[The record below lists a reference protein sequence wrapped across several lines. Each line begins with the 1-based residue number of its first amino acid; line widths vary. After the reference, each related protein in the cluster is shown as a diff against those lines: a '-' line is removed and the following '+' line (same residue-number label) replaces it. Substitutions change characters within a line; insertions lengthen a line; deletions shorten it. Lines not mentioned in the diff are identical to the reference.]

1 MVTENS
7 SPTPGSGRDEPV
19 NGPVLLS
26 RLDGLFTALEADGRT
41 IIGPTVRDH
50 AIVLAEIGSA
60 SDLPFGWRTE
70 VEAGTYRLRRG
81 DDRLAFTHTSG
92 PQSWKQVL
100 HPPRELLWS
109 ADRGEEGFRVTDEPP
124 PPRRL
129 ALFGVRSC
137 DLRAIGVLDHVLGDG
152 GRYAAR
158 RAEVLIVAVNCTEP
172 GGACFCVSAG
182 GGPRAEAGYDIV
194 LTERPDGTYLAS
206 SGTAAGEA
214 VLAQVPAVP
223 ASAVDV
229 ASADDAVA
237 SAATRM
243 GRTLP
248 EVDLRTLLAGHRED
262 PQWGDVAERCLAC
275 GNCTMVCPTC
285 FCTSVTDTTDLTGD
299 HAERWETWESC
310 FDLDFSY
317 LHGGP
322 VRDSRP
328 GRYRQ
333 WLTHK
338 FGTWHDQFG
347 ESGCVG
353 CGRCIA
359 WCPVGIDVTA
369 ELHALN
375 AHPPTTTGDSP

>member
-1 MVTENS
+1 MTS
-7 SPTPGSGRDEPV
+7 SVVEARSMAPV
-19 NGPVLLS
+19 VLS
-26 RLDGLFTALEADGRT
+26 RLDDLLAALRQDGRT
-41 IIGPTVRDH
+41 VIGPTVRGP
-50 AIVLAEIGSA
+50 AIVLTEIAGA
-60 SDLPFGWRTE
+60 ADLPYGRRTE
-70 VEAGTYRLRRG
+70 VEAGIYRLLPG
-81 DDRLAFTHTSG
+81 DERLAFTHTSG

-100 HPPRELLWS
+100 HPPRQRLWS
-109 ADRGEEGFRVTDEPP
+109 ADRSADGFTVTDEPE

-129 ALFGVRSC
+129 ALFGVRPC

-182 GGPRAEAGYDIV
+182 GGPGADTGHDIA

-206 SGTAAGEA
+206 GGTADGEA
-214 VLAQVPAVP
+214 LLARVPATP
-223 ASAVDV
+223 
-229 ASADDAVA
+229 ASADDISSAERAVE

-248 EVDLRTLLAGHRED
+248 EADLRTLLAGHRAD
-262 PQWGDVAERCLAC
+262 PQWDDVAQRCLTC

-299 HAERWETWESC
+299 HAERWESWESC
-310 FDLDFSY
+310 FDLEFTS

-322 VRDSRP
+322 VRESNA
-328 GRYRQ
+328 GRYRH

-375 AHPPTTTGDSP
+375 AHPPTPAEDAP